1 MKVVTLTNGQFAE
14 NCYLVIDEHAKLAA
28 VVDPGEGAQLILA
41 RLATEEVETV
51 EIWITH
57 AHVDHVAGAAAV
69 HAATG
74 APVRLH
80 PEDVSLYRA
89 TPAQAAWLGVAVA
102 DPPEPS
108 LTFTAG
114 DRVTVG
120 SLGFDVHH
128 TPGHSPG
135 SVSLVG
141 HGVAFVGDV
150 LFAGSVGRVD
160 LPGGSG
166 AALLESIQHE
176 LLPLPDE
183 TVVYAGHGP
192 ATTIGRERRSNPFLT
207 GAARLA

>member
-14 NCYLVIDEHAKLAA
+14 NCYLVIDEDAKVAA
-28 VVDPGEGAQLILA
+28 VVDPGEDARLILA
-41 RLATEEVETV
+41 RLATEGVQTV

-69 HAATG
+69 HDATN
-74 APVRLH
+74 APVRIH
-80 PEDVSLYRA
+80 PDDVPLYRA
-89 TPAQAAWLGVAVA
+89 MPTQGAWLGVAVA
-102 DPPEPS
+102 DPPEPT
-108 LTFTAG
+108 LAFTAG

-120 SLGFDVHH
+120 ALAFDVHH

-166 AALLESIQHE
+166 AALLESIQRE

-192 ATTIGRERRSNPFLT
+192 PTTIGRERRTNPFLT